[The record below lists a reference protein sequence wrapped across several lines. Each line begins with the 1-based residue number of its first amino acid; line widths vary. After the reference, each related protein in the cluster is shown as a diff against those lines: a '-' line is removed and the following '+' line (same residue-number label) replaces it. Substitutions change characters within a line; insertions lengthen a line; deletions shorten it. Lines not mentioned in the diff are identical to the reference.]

1 MGLEGFRGRKN
12 KAAQYIARDFAGTV
26 ERTDGGVSACRSCAA
41 PSRFDDTPTLVAQLV
56 ADRYT
61 FLSLGQVI
69 GSGVAEDL
77 GGEDIRR
84 LMAGGAQMADREEE
98 LAAIH

>member
-1 MGLEGFRGRKN
+1 MH
-12 KAAQYIARDFAGTV
+12 
-26 ERTDGGVSACRSCAA
+26 
-41 PSRFDDTPTLVAQLV
+41 AQLV

-84 LMAGGAQMADREEE
+84 LMADGAQMEE
-98 LAAIH
+98 LATIH

>member
-1 MGLEGFRGRKN
+1 MP
-12 KAAQYIARDFAGTV
+12 
-26 ERTDGGVSACRSCAA
+26 DGRSCAA
-41 PSRFDDTPTLVAQLV
+41 PSRFGDTPTLVAQLV

-84 LMAGGAQMADREEE
+84 LMTGGAQMADLEEK